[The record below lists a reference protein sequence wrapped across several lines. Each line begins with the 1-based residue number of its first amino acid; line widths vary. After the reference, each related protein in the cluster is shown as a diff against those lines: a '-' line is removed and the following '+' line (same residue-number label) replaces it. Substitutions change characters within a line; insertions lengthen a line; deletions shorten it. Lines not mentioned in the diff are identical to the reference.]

1 MNNEFLKMQKL
12 AGIITENKVKSKL
25 NEADV
30 NNMNNIQL
38 VQFIL
43 SKVESLREE
52 IVDLTYDVKDE
63 DNYDLVFDTLS
74 TEVESDL
81 INLIDTLNLLVD
93 DLDDLENPSGVK
105 MKNID
110 QK

>member
-30 NNMNNIQL
+30 NNMNNIQI

>member
-1 MNNEFLKMQKL
+1 MNKEFLQMQKL
-12 AGIITENKVKSKL
+12 AGLITESEVKSKI
-25 NEADV
+25 NEV
-30 NNMNNIQL
+30 NVDNMNNIQL

-52 IVDLTYDVKDE
+52 IIDLTHEVKDE

-81 INLIDTLNLLVD
+81 INLIDTFNLLID
-93 DLDDLENPSGVK
+93 DLDDLENPSGVEI
-105 MKNID
+105 KNTD